1 MVSVLGWIFKRQK
14 SKSPSISQE
23 VMNTNKLLI
32 KKIGHLVDIIKDQE
46 SFNSKNTFI
55 NSYQEFLEFDSVFTS
70 LSEFIFVPEKKKK
83 Y

>member
-55 NSYQEFLEFDSVFTS
+55 NSYQEFLEFDCKDREVWIHSF
-70 LSEFIFVPEKKKK
+70 LECE
-83 Y
+83 YL